1 MVKVY
6 SIYKNIKKRG
16 IIMFKNK
23 IREITCRLVKS
34 RAEKAAVKNANSTC
48 EWWFYQPEQ
57 PKSVKKLRK
66 F

>member
-1 MVKVY
+1 ML
-6 SIYKNIKKRG
+6 
-16 IIMFKNK
+16 KNK
-23 IREITCRLVKS
+23 IKEITCRLIKS

-48 EWWFYQPEQ
+48 EWWFYQSKQ